1 MPPTSDIPL
10 LALGISVVLIT
21 PGPTNTLLGT
31 PGVTVADLLVASR
44 YLWLQSQEVEVVG
57 QSCARTGLIAT
68 PGPRIRAMLE
78 LLHSAGL

>member
-31 PGVTVADLLVASR
+31 PCITVADLLVASR
-44 YLWLQSQEVEVVG
+44 YRWLQSQEVAG

-78 LLHSAGL
+78 LLHSAGS